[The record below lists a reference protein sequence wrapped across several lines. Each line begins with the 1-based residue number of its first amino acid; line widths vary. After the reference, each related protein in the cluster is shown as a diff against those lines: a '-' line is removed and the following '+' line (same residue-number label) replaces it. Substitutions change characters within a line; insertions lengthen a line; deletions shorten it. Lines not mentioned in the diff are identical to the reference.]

1 MTERQRTGT
10 FFDGFAETFD
20 TLYDGKRSPFM
31 RWVDRRWR
39 SDMFIRFA
47 RTFDMLDPMAG
58 KTVLDLGCGSG
69 PYLAEALELD
79 AELVTGVDPA
89 PTMLDL
95 ARRRLGAMGEP
106 PRWQLVEGYFPEVEL
121 EEHDYAIVMG
131 VLDYI
136 EDPERFLSA
145 LRPLVR
151 DKAVLSFPSRHW
163 FRTPIR
169 KVRYRLR
176 NCPVFFYD
184 ALRIQNLAERAGF
197 SRVDVHKIPGAG
209 MDYHVCLST

>member
-1 MTERQRTGT
+1 MTERQRAGT

-31 RWVDRRWR
+31 HWVDRRWR